1 MILAVAA
8 MALLVAVDQLIKY
21 LVVRDFAL
29 GESRRFLHFGDTELM
44 NLTYV
49 RNDGAAFSSMSGQRA
64 ILIGLP
70 VILLG
75 VCIWAMWKYGRNS
88 PFLKWN
94 LTLVMAGGI
103 GNLID
108 RIFRGGDVVDYL
120 DIRLFHFAVFNF
132 ADCCICIG
140 VFLILLYM
148 LFDKS
153 GKESHTEQP
162 NA

>member
-1 MILAVAA
+1 
-8 MALLVAVDQLIKY
+8 
-21 LVVRDFAL
+21 
-29 GESRRFLHFGDTELM
+29 
-44 NLTYV
+44 
-49 RNDGAAFSSMSGQRA
+49 
-64 ILIGLP
+64 
-70 VILLG
+70 
-75 VCIWAMWKYGRNS
+75 
-88 PFLKWN
+88 
-94 LTLVMAGGI
+94 MAGGI

-153 GKESHTEQP
+153 GKESPKEQP
-162 NA
+162 HA

>member
-8 MALLVAVDQLIKY
+8 MALLVGVDQLIKY

-29 GESRRFLHFGDTELM
+29 GESRRFLHFGDTELI

-75 VCIWAMWKYGRNS
+75 VCVWAMWKYGRTS

-94 LTLVMAGGI
+94 IALVMAGGI

-153 GKESHTEQP
+153 ETDRPKEQGD
-162 NA
+162 A

>member
-94 LTLVMAGGI
+94 LTLVMAGGSGI
-103 GNLID
+103 SSTGSSGAEMWWTIWISGCSTLQ
-108 RIFRGGDVVDYL
+108 
-120 DIRLFHFAVFNF
+120 
-132 ADCCICIG
+132 
-140 VFLILLYM
+140 FLTLPTAASA
-148 LFDKS
+148 S
-153 GKESHTEQP
+153 GYF
-162 NA
+162 